1 MSQEEV
7 LSIIS
12 AFGPISTRDLVRH
25 MRFGHNSVAD
35 SIRVLSKR
43 THEIEQLPR
52 LSGALRAFWVAR

>member
-7 LSIIS
+7 LSMIA
-12 AFGPISTRDLVRH
+12 AFGPISTVDLVRY

-43 THEIEQLPR
+43 TREIEQLPKK
-52 LSGALRAFWVAR
+52 SGAPRAFWVTR